1 MNKKFWILCASIGL
15 CFLIPFSALA
25 LSEEDY
31 RELLKDS
38 EFAAADKELKQ
49 AWDYAKNNLTP
60 DEFNKLKESQREWVK
75 SVRDESAEELIDF
88 QGYSKVMAYISVT
101 NERIKAIRESSCEN
115 SDWDCEG
122 GQGLYHCHC

>member
-1 MNKKFWILCASIGL
+1 MNVLHKKFLVLCASVCML
-15 CFLIPFSALA
+15 LLLPFSALA

-101 NERIKAIRESSCEN
+101 NERIKAIREMSGRISRP
-115 SDWDCEG
+115 
-122 GQGLYHCHC
+122 